1 MARTFVSPGKYIQGS
16 GELNNL
22 GKYAA
27 DLGKAA
33 LVLIS
38 EGGKRRSGA
47 DIEQSFAAAGVPVAF
62 SIFNGEC
69 TRAEINRL
77 IGEAKRSG
85 ADVMVGVGGGKI
97 FDTAKAVA
105 YEANMAVIIAPTI
118 AATDAPCSGLS
129 VIYTEDGAV
138 EQYLFL
144 NRNPNLVVM
153 DTEVIAKSPVRLTVS
168 GMGDA
173 LATYF
178 EARAVSRCDGKNFAE
193 GQQCRAS
200 MALARL
206 CYDML
211 LENGTQARLALEKG
225 AVTPAVEAVIEANTL
240 LSGLGFECGGL
251 AAAHAVHNGLCSLP
265 ECHCMYHGEKV
276 AIGVLTQLVLE
287 HADAEEIDTVLR
299 FCLAVGLP
307 VTLADIGVTE
317 VTWEKL
323 MQVGALACADGDTG
337 RNMPFPVTPEMYANA
352 LLAADA
358 LGENAKASNN

>member
-1 MARTFVSPGKYIQGS
+1 MARTFVSPGKYIQGA
-16 GELNNL
+16 GELKNL
-22 GKYAA
+22 GKYASQR
-27 DLGKAA
+27 GRAA

-38 EGGKRRSGA
+38 EGGRKRCGA
-47 DIEQSFAAAGVPVAF
+47 DIEKSFADADVPATF
-62 SIFNGEC
+62 ATFCGEC
-69 TRAEINRL
+69 THAEIDRL
-77 IGEAKRSG
+77 IAVAKETG

-105 YEANMAVIIAPTI
+105 YQAKMAVIIAPTI

-129 VIYTEDGAV
+129 VIYTADGAV
-138 EQYLFL
+138 DQYLFL
-144 NRNPNLVVM
+144 NRNPDLVVM

-178 EARAVSRCDGKNFAE
+178 EARAVNRCDGVNFAE
-193 GQQCRAS
+193 GQQLHAS
-200 MALARL
+200 MALAKL

-211 LENGTQARLALEKG
+211 LENGPQARLALEKG
-225 AVTPAVEAVIEANTL
+225 AVTPAVEAIIEANTL

-265 ECHCMYHGEKV
+265 ECHHMYHGEKV
-276 AIGVLTQLVLE
+276 AIGVLAQLVLE
-287 HADAEEIDTVLR
+287 HAAAEEIRTVLD
-299 FCLAVGLP
+299 FCLEVGLP

-323 MQVGALACADGDTG
+323 LQVGTLACADGDTG

-352 LLAADA
+352 ILAADA
-358 LGENAKASNN
+358 LGQDAKKGK